1 MAPSKWQKEEFS
13 MANYRILTDSTAD
26 LTPALIRQLNVTVLP
41 LTFHLENVDYPDS
54 VLAPQKSSKEF
65 YDAMRAGSTPTTS
78 QVTPEAF
85 KETVEPL
92 LQQGEDVLYLA
103 FSSGLSG
110 TYNAARIAFEEL
122 AAAYPQRK
130 LLTVDTLAASMGEG
144 LLVYHAC
151 ALRDA
156 DKPIE
161 EVAQWVTDNRLK
173 LSHWFTVD
181 DLVYLKRGG
190 RVSGAAA
197 FFGTVLNIKPVLHV
211 DDEGHLIPME
221 KVRGRRQSLDA
232 LVEHMAKSAVEP
244 GKQIIFI
251 SHGDCEADAQYVAD
265 AVRSRFGTKE
275 VYLGNVGPVIGSHS
289 GPGTVALFFLAENRS

>member
-1 MAPSKWQKEEFS
+1 

-26 LTPALIRQLNVTVLP
+26 LTPALIHQMDVTVLP
-41 LTFHLENVDYPDS
+41 LTFTLDGVEYADS
-54 VLAPQKSSKEF
+54 VLDPQKTSKEF

-78 QVTPEAF
+78 QITPEAF
-85 KETVEPL
+85 KEAVEPL
-92 LQQGEDVLYLA
+92 LQSGEDVLYLA

-110 TYNAARIAFEEL
+110 TYNASRIAFDEL

-130 LLTVDTLAASMGEG
+130 VLTVDTLAASMGEG
-144 LLVYHAC
+144 LLVYLAC
-151 ALRDA
+151 RQRDA
-156 DKPIE
+156 GKSIE
-161 EVAQWVTDNRLK
+161 DVARWVEENRLR

-232 LVEHMAKSAVEP
+232 LVEHMAKTAVDP
-244 GKQIIFI
+244 ASQVIFI
-251 SHGDCEADAQYVAD
+251 SHGDCEADAQYVAETIR
-265 AVRSRFGTKE
+265 ARFGTKE
-275 VYLGNVGPVIGSHS
+275 IYLGDIGPGIGSHS
-289 GPGTVALFFLAENRS
+289 GPGTVALFFVAQHRS